1 VSGLFSVLSYL
12 VEQRRREISVRIALG
27 ASSRNVT
34 QLILTQTWL
43 PARRVDSRGRHRPS
57 RSDALA
63 QAGLIGFN

>member
-34 QLILTQTWL
+34 
-43 PARRVDSRGRHRPS
+43 S
-57 RSDALA
+57 
-63 QAGLIGFN
+63 